1 MIGGLPECD
10 TVGCKAI
17 KRDVNNWWV
26 VFKTSLGVHLYKW
39 DNAPQ
44 QAMTKGKHFCGIAHM
59 LDYVSYAVTPDETN
73 AKRESTLVLKP
84 PLSRDGSEP
93 IEAEEPNIDEE

>member
-10 TVGCKAI
+10 HKGCKAI

-26 VFKTSLGVHLYKW
+26 VFKTSSGVHIYEWEKSPAL
-39 DNAPQ
+39 
-44 QAMTKGKHFCGIAHM
+44 AMTKGKHFCGIAHM
-59 LDYVSYAVTPDETN
+59 LDCVSHAVTPDETD

-93 IEAEEPNIDEE
+93 EEEPNIDEE